1 MNERRIAYL
10 KEEIADQ
17 EKIAFWRGERQ
28 AENYIRKL
36 KCELSQLE
44 AENEVNIT
52 DGEGVLLYRRP

>member
-17 EKIAFWRGERQ
+17 EKIAFWRGERK

-44 AENEVNIT
+44 AENEQAEQCMCYI
-52 DGEGVLLYRRP
+52 PQS

>member
-44 AENEVNIT
+44 AENEQAEQCMCYI
-52 DGEGVLLYRRP
+52 PQS